1 MASGLDRSDFGRGG
15 DLAKIPAPVGVPRVS
30 LPSEDQRK
38 RLERLR
44 DRLEAAVEGAS
55 DRDLAPLAARY
66 QSVLAELA
74 ALPVVEESDG
84 IDDLSAARR
93 RRRAAAAG
101 S

>member
-1 MASGLDRSDFGRGG
+1 MA
-15 DLAKIPAPVGVPRVS
+15 KTPAPVGAPRAQS
-30 LPSEDQRK
+30 PDEDRRK
-38 RLERLR
+38 RLEALR
-44 DRLEAAVEGAS
+44 DRLEAAIEAAS

-66 QSVLAELA
+66 QSVLADLA
-74 ALPVVEESDG
+74 ALPAVKDSDG